1 MESLIS
7 FKGNRD
13 GIYIHI
19 KDGEFETIKEQ
30 LQNVLNETGNFF
42 SGSKFVN
49 FKGKQLNSKQ
59 EDELKS
65 IVERKYGIA
74 VDVCEEEA
82 KKEDFFQ
89 GIEEGKSKFIR
100 STIRSG
106 QCIEYDGNLIVIGDV
121 NPGGLLKA
129 NGNILVMGSLR
140 GMAHA
145 GCDGNR
151 KAMVAAF
158 NLQPTQLR
166 IANIIA
172 RKPDNDVYDTP
183 KWPEIAK
190 IEGNAVLIE
199 PYLPKK

>member
-42 SGSKFVN
+42 SGSKVVN
-49 FKGKQLNSKQ
+49 FKGKQLNSEE

-65 IVERKYGIA
+65 IVEKKYGIA
-74 VDVCEEEA
+74 VDVCDEEV
-82 KKEDFFQ
+82 KKEDFFK

-100 STIRSG
+100 STVRSG

-121 NPGGLLKA
+121 NPGGHLKA

-172 RKPDNDVYDTP
+172 RKPDDDVYSTP